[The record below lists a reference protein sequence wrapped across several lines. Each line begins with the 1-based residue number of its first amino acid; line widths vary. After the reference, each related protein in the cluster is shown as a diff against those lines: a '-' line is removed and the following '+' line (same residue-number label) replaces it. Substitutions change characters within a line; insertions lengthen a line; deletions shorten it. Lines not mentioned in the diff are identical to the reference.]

1 MRLAYFI
8 LAYKNI
14 PQVVQLLKAI
24 YHSNHVYL
32 IHIDKK
38 SKASLEILTDYAR
51 NLQNVILMPRQNSW
65 WGGISFVKLHL
76 KAMHYLYAHYHW
88 DYLINLSGQDLPLL
102 SQIEIMDALSRFN
115 AANYI
120 EARPIKE
127 LWPDYRHRFDHYY
140 LELPFFNYVKKVPVL
155 NRRVKLPAYT
165 TRLYAGSG
173 YFILDRECCRYIFT
187 LENLQEYLDFYR
199 YTFIPEESV
208 FQTILMNSKWRHTI
222 IQDNKREINWKEG
235 PEYPRIFRLEDLD
248 KLTASTAFF
257 ARKFDSRIDS
267 RIINRLIKRVDRS

>member
-8 LAYKNI
+8 LAYKDL
-14 PQVVQLLKAI
+14 PQVVRLLKAI
-24 YHSNHVYL
+24 YHPNHIYL

-38 SKASLEILTDYAR
+38 SKARPETLYDYTR
-51 NLQNVILMPRQNSW
+51 HLQNVILMPRQNCW

-76 KAMHYLYAHYHW
+76 EAMRYLYAHHRW

-102 SQIEIMDALSRFN
+102 SQTKIMNALSKFN

-120 EARPIKE
+120 EARPIEE

-140 LELPFFNYVKKVPVL
+140 LEVPFSNYVKKVPVL
-155 NRRVKLPAYT
+155 KRRFKLPAKT
-165 TRLYAGSG
+165 TRLYAGSS

-187 LENLQEYLDFYR
+187 HENLQQYLDFYR
-199 YTFIPEESV
+199 YTFIPEESF

-248 KLTASTAFF
+248 KLTANTAFF
-257 ARKFDSRIDS
+257 ARKFDSRVDS
-267 RIINRLIKRVDRS
+267 RIINRLIKRVDGS